1 MNLHGNAKT
10 SPHTR
15 EMMVR
20 RVLEQAEPAKETA
33 EIFGV
38 SVRTVY
44 KWVRRYRQFG
54 VAGLQDRNSRPLR
67 CPRRTPAATLQQI
80 EKLRRHRLTAWEISQ
95 RVSVSPSTVARWL
108 RRRGMSR
115 LRYLEPK
122 PPVRRYERAHPGE
135 LLHIDTKKLGKIA
148 KPGHRVHGDRSVRT
162 RGAGWEFAHVAVDD
176 HSRIAYAQVLH
187 NEGQHTCTEFLVNAV
202 AFFRKRGV
210 TIQRVMTDNG
220 SGYRS
225 SRFNRACR
233 QLGIRHIYT
242 KPYTPR
248 TNGKAERF
256 IRTLKERWA
265 YARCYRTSARRA
277 RALRPWLNHYNHYRP
292 HAGIG
297 NLPPISRLSEFREQ
311 RAEK

>member
-15 EMMVR
+15 ETMVR

-33 EIFGV
+33 ELFDV

-67 CPRRTPAATLQQI
+67 CPRRTPAAKVKRI
-80 EKLRRHRLTAWEISQ
+80 EKLRRHGLTAWEISQ
-95 RVSVSPSTVARWL
+95 KVSVPPSTVARWL

-115 LRYLEPK
+115 LSYLEPK
-122 PPVRRYERAHPGE
+122 PAVRRYERDRPGE
-135 LLHIDTKKLGKIA
+135 LLHLDTKKLARIV
-148 KPGHRVHGDRSVRT
+148 KPGHRVHGDRSRSVE
-162 RGAGWEFAHVAVDD
+162 GAGWENAHVAIDD
-176 HSRIAYAQVLH
+176 HSRIAYVEVMH
-187 NEGQHTCTEFLVNAV
+187 NEGQHTCTQFLVHAV
-202 AFFRKRGV
+202 EFFRKRGV
-210 TIQRVMTDNG
+210 TIERVMTDRG
-220 SGYRS
+220 PGYRS
-225 SRFNRACR
+225 KLFNRTCR
-233 QLGIRHIYT
+233 ELGIRHIYT

-265 YARCYRTSARRA
+265 YARCYRTSARRT
-277 RALRPWLNHYNHYRP
+277 RALRPWLNQYNHHRP

-297 NLPPISRLSEFREQ
+297 MRPPISRLSESREQ
-311 RAEK
+311 RP